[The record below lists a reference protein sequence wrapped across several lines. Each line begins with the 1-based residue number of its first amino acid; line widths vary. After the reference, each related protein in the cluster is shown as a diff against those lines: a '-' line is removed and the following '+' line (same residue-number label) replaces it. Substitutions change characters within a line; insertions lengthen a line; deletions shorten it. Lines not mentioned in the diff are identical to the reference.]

1 MKSLLC
7 ISALVCLGAFL
18 SGCGDQEDYQARYL
32 ELRERHN
39 AEIARLKVQHEQETK
54 EWRRQIRAY
63 EERLRALRGQLD
75 REPVGVLG
83 HRANRDPLP
92 TAKDLADGM
101 NAQTGTVPESEATGA
116 LTGVP
121 AAGLLEAFAKDYA
134 PRIEESRREQFAKD
148 FTAYVAELRKD
159 GEGADAQT
167 RDRMLEVLQTRIAS
181 AASEREREE
190 LKRRQETIRS
200 ASDEDLQDVLAYY
213 QELDNFRELE
223 QLMDEYGISREE
235 LRLKGIEPP
244 PQNSWGPDTKEIA
257 YNLKNFVDVY
267 APLTNPSE
275 REQYRKDFA
284 AFLSGLTSTPSD
296 EQIRERR
303 ASMLAELEAQAASG
317 EGANPERLERR
328 MEYLRNADTEELRRM
343 VRGDY
348 LRELNTLV
356 EKYNIPADEL
366 RQSGIPIQRART
378 GGRPRR

>member
-1 MKSLLC
+1 MAMKSLLC

-244 PQNSWGPDTKEIA
+244 PQNSWGRTPRRS
-257 YNLKNFVDVY
+257 
-267 APLTNPSE
+267 LTTS
-275 REQYRKDFA
+275 RT
-284 AFLSGLTSTPSD
+284 LSTSTLP
-296 EQIRERR
+296 
-303 ASMLAELEAQAASG
+303 
-317 EGANPERLERR
+317 
-328 MEYLRNADTEELRRM
+328 
-343 VRGDY
+343 
-348 LRELNTLV
+348 
-356 EKYNIPADEL
+356 
-366 RQSGIPIQRART
+366 
-378 GGRPRR
+378 